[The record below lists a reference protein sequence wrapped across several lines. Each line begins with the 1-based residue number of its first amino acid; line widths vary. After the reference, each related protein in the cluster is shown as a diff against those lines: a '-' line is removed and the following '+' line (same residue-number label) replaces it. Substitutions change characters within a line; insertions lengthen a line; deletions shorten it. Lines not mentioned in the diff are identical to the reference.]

1 MINAARPA
9 VGLDAGAAE
18 SSRDLAKPI
27 QLHTRRE

>member
-1 MINAARPA
+1 MINAARRA
-9 VGLDAGAAE
+9 VGLEAAAAQ